1 MSGVLMASVRP
12 YGLILSILAGAI
24 AASVVSFV
32 LVVVSPGG
40 SGSID
45 QTLPKT
51 GPLGALISDIVP
63 FVWVGLFA
71 GLGAAFWLVRGGR
84 RSPGRAGFA
93 VIGLV
98 VLCMVYPVLAS
109 QVSRPIIAIMGNV
122 VTVVCAVLTAWAC
135 WPCSRLAALF
145 PALVAIWVSFATAGL
160 IALMLG
166 LPF

>member
-1 MSGVLMASVRP
+1 MPSVKPSGLV
-12 YGLILSILAGAI
+12 LSILGGAI
-24 AASVVSFV
+24 AASIVSFV
-32 LVVVSPGG
+32 LVVLIPGG

-45 QTLPKT
+45 QTLPQT

-71 GLGAAFWLVRGGR
+71 GLGAAFWLVSGGR
-84 RSPGRAGFA
+84 RSPGRAGWA

-98 VLCMVYPVLAS
+98 GLCMVYPVLAS
-109 QVSRPIIAIMGNV
+109 QVSQPFIAIMGNV

-135 WPCSRLAALF
+135 WPSSRLAAVF
-145 PALVAIWVSFATAGL
+145 PGLVAIWVSLATAGL

>member
-1 MSGVLMASVRP
+1 MIGILVPSVRSS
-12 YGLILSILAGAI
+12 GLILSILAGAV
-24 AASVVSFV
+24 AASLVSVV
-32 LVVVSPGG
+32 LVVLIPGG

-45 QTLPKT
+45 QALPNT
-51 GPLGALISDIVP
+51 GPLGALISHIVP

-71 GLGAAFWLVRGGR
+71 GLGASFWLVSGGR
-84 RSPGRAGFA
+84 RSPGRAGGA

-109 QVSRPIIAIMGNV
+109 QVSQPIIAIIGNV
-122 VTVVCAVLTAWAC
+122 VTVVCAVLTACAC
-135 WPCSRLAALF
+135 WPCSRLAAVF